1 MCFLGLRMNEIKEC
15 NRMNLQNLLMQLK
28 VFTKKLVQC
37 IQGVQVDRMET
48 DITVEEAR
56 SSPGLESEE
65 FCALLR
71 QQKYLNN
78 LTEHA
83 LRKNQPLIISN
94 LMHEKTSLLT
104 AKGLSGAS
112 KLEQM
117 CLQALS
123 ICLFPGSSPVEIS
136 LDNVEDID
144 QEACTFI
151 GKDSATPTSTVI
163 AMPEIDLRKLVSC
176 LFSF

>member
-15 NRMNLQNLLMQLK
+15 SRMNLRNLLMRFK

-48 DITVEEAR
+48 DITVEVK

-94 LMHEKTSLLT
+94 LMHEKTSLLI
-104 AKGLSGAS
+104 AEGLSGTP

-151 GKDSATPTSTVI
+151 GKDSTTPTSTVI
-163 AMPEIDLRKLVSC
+163 ATPEIDLRKLVSC
-176 LFSF
+176 LFTF